1 MGLDKI
7 RQEIDRTD
15 AQLKGLFLERMDL
28 SRRVAEEKIRTGGA
42 VYAPEREQNILARRT
57 EGTPEEYQPE
67 CRAFFQHIMGI
78 SRTYQYSRL
87 ADQAEALQ
95 ELSDKAEEVVVT
107 FGCEPGYPGIS
118 ASLDALSLAGIK
130 TEEIHLQ
137 KDENGEYFCQMRLNG
152 DFSRNIS
159 RAAVLQILE
168 ENKNAR
174 LEKAR

>member
-15 AQLKGLFLERMDL
+15 AQLKDLFLERMDL
-28 SRRVAEEKIRTGGA
+28 SRQVAEEKIRTGSA

-87 ADQAEALQ
+87 AEQTEELKELPGKEGEAVI
-95 ELSDKAEEVVVT
+95 A
-107 FGCEPGYPGIS
+107 FGCKSDSPGIS
-118 ASLDALSLAGIK
+118 ASLDALFLAGIK
-130 TEEIHLQ
+130 TEEIHLK
-137 KDENGEYFCQMRLNG
+137 KDGNGEYFCQMRLKG
-152 DFSRNIS
+152 DFSQNIS

-168 ENKNAR
+168 ENQNAR
-174 LEKAR
+174 LEKVR